1 LIAGKFAIRRE
12 LSVPDVYLIK
22 AGIAIGRAGD
32 KASDSAVS
40 RDGSCFDSPMTAV
53 VLTRRLHVA
62 R

>member
-12 LSVPDVYLIK
+12 LAVSDVYLIK

-40 RDGSCFDSPMTAV
+40 RDGSCFDSPMTA
-53 VLTRRLHVA
+53 A
-62 R
+62 